1 MKGISNTFL
10 QKEALPSLDDWSPDM
25 ITPYSGSDRKEGLI
39 SPDGTRYLVKYAE
52 AHTRLNDLD
61 TSYVNNVLSE
71 YMSSHILGIAGFE
84 VHHTFIGTRG
94 GSLLVACENLTQT
107 RRTGW
112 KMELIIRKMILNRN
126 ITKCMLQRKG
136 ILLHYNEQGLSEN
149 IPEQPLR
156 SPFFTFRSTS
166 YIFSRCRRGR
176 DHFCRSSAGSS
187 CMYLPHPSNAPV
199 LFSFRAATHKPGTEI
214 PAFPP

>member
-1 MKGISNTFL
+1 
-10 QKEALPSLDDWSPDM
+10 M

-52 AHTRLNDLD
+52 AQ
-61 TSYVNNVLSE
+61 
-71 YMSSHILGIAGFE
+71 
-84 VHHTFIGTRG
+84 TRG
-94 GSLLVACENLTQT
+94 
-107 RRTGW
+107 TGW
-112 KMELIIRKMILNRN
+112 KMESIIRKMILNRN
-126 ITKCMLQRKG
+126 TTKCMLQKKG

-149 IPEQPLR
+149 IPGQPLR

>member
-1 MKGISNTFL
+1 MKRISNTFL

-61 TSYVNNVLSE
+61 TSYVNNVISE

-94 GSLLVACENLTQT
+94 GNLLVACENLTQT
-107 RRTGW
+107 RGTGW

-126 ITKCMLQRKG
+126 ITKCMLQRKV
-136 ILLHYNEQGLSEN
+136 IRLHYNEQGLSEN
-149 IPEQPLR
+149 IPGQPLR
-156 SPFFTFRSTS
+156 SPLFHLPQHFLYFFPLPQGQGSFLP
-166 YIFSRCRRGR
+166 IFGWILLYV
-176 DHFCRSSAGSS
+176 SSPSVKCTGPFFFSS
-187 CMYLPHPSNAPV
+187 CHS
-199 LFSFRAATHKPGTEI
+199 
-214 PAFPP
+214 